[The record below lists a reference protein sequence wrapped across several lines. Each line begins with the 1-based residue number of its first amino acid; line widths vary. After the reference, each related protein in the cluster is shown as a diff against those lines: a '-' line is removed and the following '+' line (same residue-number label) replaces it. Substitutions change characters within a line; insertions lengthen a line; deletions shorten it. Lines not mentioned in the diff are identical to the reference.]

1 MEIQDRSRNKTD
13 KNYDEKNLEVEHF
26 QLFGEGKVATP
37 TTDGILTFIN
47 KKYEDAFVWQTKT
60 LKHQSFF
67 QTFDQSRQAM
77 KSLSDKDD
85 LDENGDV
92 FIVVIDA

>member
-13 KNYDEKNLEVEHF
+13 KNYDEKNLEVEHVHF

-47 KKYEDAFVWQTKT
+47 KRYEDAFV
-60 LKHQSFF
+60 
-67 QTFDQSRQAM
+67 
-77 KSLSDKDD
+77 
-85 LDENGDV
+85 
-92 FIVVIDA
+92 

>member
-47 KKYEDAFVWQTKT
+47 KRYEDAFV
-60 LKHQSFF
+60 
-67 QTFDQSRQAM
+67 
-77 KSLSDKDD
+77 
-85 LDENGDV
+85 
-92 FIVVIDA
+92 